1 MLDRLEIEKEKLEI
15 KLNKIKA
22 LEERHFKALV
32 AKEHTEYLQE
42 NAGKMI
48 FTGFRTER
56 GTVYD
61 MNEVV
66 LNDVAGCQLV
76 PELIIQLA
84 NKKIKE
90 IEEEIGRVI

>member
-22 LEERHFKALV
+22 LEERHYRASV
-32 AKEHTEYLQE
+32 AKEDTEYLQK

-48 FTGFRTER
+48 FTGRIGKVGDQRT
-56 GTVYD
+56 

-90 IEEEIGRVI
+90 IEEEISKVI